1 MKILAA
7 ATAAML
13 IMQQLTSA
21 AFAAGASDPGARTE
35 RLLRKLEFLMT
46 PQNRG
51 PAAPVTASRSAAIR
65 VGGTINRKSAFVGT
79 VRCEVSLQH
88 INNDAFTFY
97 TETLGKPVT
106 FSGNTGTCAI
116 TIPFKWQF
124 ADING
129 FVFVVVSVFTDCACT
144 ESAGN
149 AVTRESN
156 LEFPI
161 VAMPA
166 EGTTRFLGFSI
177 DM

>member
-13 IMQQLTSA
+13 IAQQLTST
-21 AFAAGASDPGARTE
+21 AFAAGVSDPGARTE
-35 RLLRKLEFLMT
+35 RLLRKLELLMT
-46 PQNRG
+46 PQNHG
-51 PAAPVTASRSAAIR
+51 PAAPLTGSRSAAFRI
-65 VGGTINRKSAFVGT
+65 GGVINRRSAFVGT
-79 VRCEVSLQH
+79 VRCEVNLQH
-88 INNDAFTFY
+88 VNTGAFIFY
-97 TETLGKPVT
+97 AETLGEPVT
-106 FSGNTGTCAI
+106 FNGNTGTCSL

-129 FVFVVVSVFTDCACT
+129 AVLVVVSVFTDCACT
-144 ESAGN
+144 GSAGN

-166 EGTTRFLGFSI
+166 EGTTRFLGFTI